1 MSEPHV
7 EVVAFSWFNPD
18 GVTGEFASEI
28 RLGYVVN
35 GDKRTPFKGG
45 MLVGNVLDALAD
57 VRWSA
62 ETGFY
67 GDYQGPTTA
76 RFAQLTVAGEKRV

>member
-1 MSEPHV
+1 
-7 EVVAFSWFNPD
+7 
-18 GVTGEFASEI
+18 
-28 RLGYVVN
+28 LGYIADGAV
-35 GDKRTPFKGG
+35 RTPFKGG

-76 RFAQLTVAGEKRV
+76 RFGKLAVAGQ